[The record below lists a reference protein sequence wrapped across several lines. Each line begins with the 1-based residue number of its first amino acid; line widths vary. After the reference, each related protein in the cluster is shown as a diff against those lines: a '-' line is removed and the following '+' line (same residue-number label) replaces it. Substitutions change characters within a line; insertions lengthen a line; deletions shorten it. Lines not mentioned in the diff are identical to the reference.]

1 MQATVKRF
9 QIENTRNVWQTAEAR
24 KISSEFRINIPEL
37 GKNLVRSFGQATKRV
52 FA

>member
-9 QIENTRNVWQTAEAR
+9 QIENTPNVWQTAEAR
-24 KISSEFRINIPEL
+24 KISSKSQINIPEL
-37 GKNLVRSFGQATKRV
+37 WRNLVQSFGQATKRA